1 MGFLGIGPWEIL
13 LIIILALIVLG
24 PGKLTDFARTLGKT
38 VRAIRKYSTDLTT
51 AVTRELDKV
60 DDESKLSP
68 PKEVKTSQPPSASN
82 NRGKKAG
89 INGPTDPE
97 RHP

>member
-24 PGKLTDFARTLGKT
+24 PGKLTDFARSLGKA

-51 AVTRELDKV
+51 AVTRELDVTK
-60 DDESKLSP
+60 EEP
-68 PKEVKTSQPPSASN
+68 PKKEEDKQSNPPSASE
-82 NRGKKAG
+82 K
-89 INGPTDPE
+89 PE
-97 RHP
+97 EKSDGERQS

>member
-13 LIIILALIVLG
+13 LIIVLALIVLG

-38 VRAIRKYSTDLTT
+38 VRVIRKYSTDLTT
-51 AVTRELDKV
+51 TVTRELDKAQ
-60 DDESKLSP
+60 EEP
-68 PKEVKTSQPPSASN
+68 PKEEKQSQTPPALSEQ
-82 NRGKKAG
+82 
-89 INGPTDPE
+89 GPKNDTAETTDRE

>member
-24 PGKLTDFARTLGKT
+24 PSKLTDFARSLGKA

-51 AVTRELDKV
+51 TVTRELDATR
-60 DDESKLSP
+60 EEP
-68 PKEVKTSQPPSASN
+68 PKKEEDKPSNPPSDTS
-82 NRGKKAG
+82 K
-89 INGPTDPE
+89 PE
-97 RHP
+97 AKSDGERQS

>member
-13 LIIILALIVLG
+13 LILILALIVLG

-51 AVTRELDKV
+51 TVTRELDKAR
-60 DDESKLSP
+60 EEPPEEEKQSKP
-68 PKEVKTSQPPSASN
+68 PPASN
-82 NRGKKAG
+82 EQGTKAG
-89 INGPTDPE
+89 TTRHNDQE

>member
-13 LIIILALIVLG
+13 LIVILALIILG
-24 PGKLTDFARTLGKT
+24 PSKLTDFTRTLGKT

-51 AVTRELDKV
+51 AVTRELDSTKEEPPQEK
-60 DDESKLSP
+60 DKDKTPPATSKDESK
-68 PKEVKTSQPPSASN
+68 
-82 NRGKKAG
+82 
-89 INGPTDPE
+89 TDPE

>member
-13 LIIILALIVLG
+13 LILILALIVLG

-51 AVTRELDKV
+51 TVTRELDKAG
-60 DDESKLSP
+60 EEPPEEENQSK
-68 PKEVKTSQPPSASN
+68 PPSAS
-82 NRGKKAG
+82 GEPGTKAG
-89 INGPTDPE
+89 TKQPDDRE

>member
-38 VRAIRKYSTDLTT
+38 IRAIRKYGTDLTT
-51 AVTRELDKV
+51 AVTRELDKAQ
-60 DDESKLSP
+60 EEP
-68 PKEVKTSQPPSASN
+68 PKEEKLSQPPSASN
-82 NRGKKAG
+82 EQGPKAG
-89 INGPTDPE
+89 INGPTE
-97 RHP
+97 REGHP

>member
-13 LIIILALIVLG
+13 LIIILALIILG
-24 PGKLTDFARTLGKT
+24 PGKMTDFARTLGKT

-51 AVTRELDKV
+51 TVTRELDKAK
-60 DDESKLSP
+60 EEP
-68 PKEVKTSQPPSASN
+68 PKEEKQSQSSPDASEQEP
-82 NRGKKAG
+82 KAE
-89 INGPTDPE
+89 ITGPTDRE

>member
-51 AVTRELDKV
+51 AVTRELDSTKEELPK
-60 DDESKLSP
+60 DKDKQSKS
-68 PKEVKTSQPPSASN
+68 PSATS
-82 NRGKKAG
+82 KDEPKS
-89 INGPTDPE
+89 DPE
-97 RHP
+97 RQS

>member
-24 PGKLTDFARTLGKT
+24 PGKMTDFARTLGKT
-38 VRAIRKYSTDLTT
+38 VRAVRKYSTDLTT
-51 AVTRELDKV
+51 AVTRELDKAQ
-60 DDESKLSP
+60 EEP
-68 PKEVKTSQPPSASN
+68 PKEEKQSQPPSASSN
-82 NRGKKAG
+82 EGPKAE
-89 INGPTDPE
+89 ITGPTDRE